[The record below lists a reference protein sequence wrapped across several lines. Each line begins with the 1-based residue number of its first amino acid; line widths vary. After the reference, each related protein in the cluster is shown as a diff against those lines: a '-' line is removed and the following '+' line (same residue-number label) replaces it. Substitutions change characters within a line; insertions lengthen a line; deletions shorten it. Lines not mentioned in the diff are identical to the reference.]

1 MTSHHMS
8 LLMSDYLPSS
18 SYLRSFSTDMR
29 KMLPLNRYL
38 SPFSPF
44 RSSPS
49 PRNFSSPFQHISPST
64 NPPHP
69 DAEIENLFL
78 RSELPQCSFH
88 TVRDSLFITR
98 SPFHSLPRDRRIST
112 ESSLYIRLRVLI
124 ASPCS
129 NGTLRQIDNFVATTP
144 ISATIEDVYDS
155 LAREVDRTS
164 MSSMARHVEIRV
176 YAFDGQWERLA
187 LFRDVLE
194 LPEEKGVE
202 GLVVMLEC

>member
-1 MTSHHMS
+1 
-8 LLMSDYLPSS
+8 
-18 SYLRSFSTDMR
+18 
-29 KMLPLNRYL
+29 
-38 SPFSPF
+38 
-44 RSSPS
+44 
-49 PRNFSSPFQHISPST
+49 
-64 NPPHP
+64 
-69 DAEIENLFL
+69 
-78 RSELPQCSFH
+78 
-88 TVRDSLFITR
+88 
-98 SPFHSLPRDRRIST
+98 
-112 ESSLYIRLRVLI
+112 
-124 ASPCS
+124 
-129 NGTLRQIDNFVATTP
+129 VATTP